1 MQKPTAPE
9 LFSMRVDSSRVAAA
23 RAISK
28 IDRSQL
34 TAFEQNQELSF
45 SLTWWYIGRQHNSF
59 LS

>member
-34 TAFEQNQELSF
+34 TAFE
-45 SLTWWYIGRQHNSF
+45 
-59 LS
+59 